1 MAAREAASLGWAA
14 DSQAELE
21 WQEGAAG
28 SGLPEWEAGAVVG
41 RVGRTAE
48 AEGMPAAAVAPWV
61 VAVHQEA
68 AARRQ
73 QPALAAV
80 VRAAGMETT
89 AARMGGV
96 VGAQAEMEVQAAAAG
111 SQPAELVARGV
122 VEAGMVV
129 VHCSSLTDRT
139 PALGSRQMVCC
150 SLLATAY
157 LQTDRHPA
165 GSLWYSLSYLSVPP
179 HLPLHP

>member
-1 MAAREAASLGWAA
+1 M
-14 DSQAELE
+14 
-21 WQEGAAG
+21 
-28 SGLPEWEAGAVVG
+28 EAGGVSV
-41 RVGRTAE
+41 E
-48 AEGMPAAAVAPWV
+48 AVARL
-61 VAVHQEA
+61 EA

-73 QPALAAV
+73 PPALVAV